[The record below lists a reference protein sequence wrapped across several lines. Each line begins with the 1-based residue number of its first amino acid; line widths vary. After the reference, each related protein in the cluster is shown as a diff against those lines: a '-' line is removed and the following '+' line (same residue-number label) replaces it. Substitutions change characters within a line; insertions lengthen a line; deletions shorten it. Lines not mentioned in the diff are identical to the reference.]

1 MRASSIAS
9 SKSLIPGTASRQPAT
24 YPLRRACTEKL
35 AVARDISA
43 AAKAHEESSNK
54 RSRAGFVSAIKS
66 TICGLRG
73 MRPINMDLLQQHEV
87 LFLDFLGFASAV
99 ELWDDERMQSLIA
112 VLAGIAD
119 AQSTFDIKGA
129 TKRRQL

>member
-1 MRASSIAS
+1 
-9 SKSLIPGTASRQPAT
+9 
-24 YPLRRACTEKL
+24 
-35 AVARDISA
+35 
-43 AAKAHEESSNK
+43 
-54 RSRAGFVSAIKS
+54 
-66 TICGLRG
+66 
-73 MRPINMDLLQQHEV
+73 MDLLQQHEV